1 VTVAPL
7 ASRPRWRCRLLR
19 PASACNSG
27 VGRVALVLCQRH
39 CAKGPWVLDVLGWRA
54 ECSGELNDG
63 WAEEMLSLQS

>member
-1 VTVAPL
+1 
-7 ASRPRWRCRLLR
+7 LR

-39 CAKGPWVLDVLGWRA
+39 CAKDPWVLDVLGWRA
-54 ECSGELNDG
+54 ECSGELSDG